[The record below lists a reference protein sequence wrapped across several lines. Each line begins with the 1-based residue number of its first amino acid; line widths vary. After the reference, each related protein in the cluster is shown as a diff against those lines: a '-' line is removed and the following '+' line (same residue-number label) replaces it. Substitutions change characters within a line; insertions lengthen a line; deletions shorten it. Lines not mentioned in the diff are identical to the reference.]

1 MVRCPYKRVLSHTG
15 TFFSAGLI
23 RERSVGFLLYNSAV
37 APSHLRVIPCRIR
50 APRLPNHSR
59 VKRSRITKPMSRRS
73 GKLPNPKYWDSEF
86 ARFVRSYGTAEK
98 FAIALGVHESAVYH
112 WLRGAAAPKLGHV
125 AIILRIARERGF
137 GLSFDQIWDHFSDL
151 RADPEID
158 QREKRQAEREAKKAE
173 EITAVREA
181 KKAERQAAIEVLAR
195 RLRAAPALASS

>member
-1 MVRCPYKRVLSHTG
+1 
-15 TFFSAGLI
+15 
-23 RERSVGFLLYNSAV
+23 
-37 APSHLRVIPCRIR
+37 
-50 APRLPNHSR
+50 
-59 VKRSRITKPMSRRS
+59 MSRRS

-86 ARFVRSYGTAEK
+86 ARFVRSYGTAKK

-112 WLRGAAAPKLGHV
+112 WLRGAAVPKLGHV
-125 AIILRIARERGF
+125 ATILRIARERGF
-137 GLSFDQIWDHFSDL
+137 GLSFDQIWEHFSDL

-195 RLRAAPALASS
+195 RLRTAPALASS

>member
-1 MVRCPYKRVLSHTG
+1 MVRCPYKRVLSQTG
-15 TFFSAGLI
+15 TFISAGLI
-23 RERSVGFLLYNSAV
+23 RERSAGFWLYNSGV
-37 APSHLRVIPCRIR
+37 DPSHLRVIPCRI
-50 APRLPNHSR
+50 HSR
-59 VKRSRITKPMSRRS
+59 VKRSRNTKPMSRRS

-86 ARFVRSYGTAEK
+86 ARFVRSYGTAKK

-112 WLRGAAAPKLGHV
+112 WLRGAAVPKLGHV
-125 AIILRIARERGF
+125 ATILRIARERGF
-137 GLSFDQIWDHFSDL
+137 GLSFDQIWEHFSDL